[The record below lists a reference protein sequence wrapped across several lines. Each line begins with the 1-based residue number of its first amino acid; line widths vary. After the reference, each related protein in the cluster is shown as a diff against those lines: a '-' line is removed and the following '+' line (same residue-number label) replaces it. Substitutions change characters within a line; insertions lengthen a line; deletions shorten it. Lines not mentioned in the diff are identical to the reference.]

1 MHMSLCTNL
10 TKNIPPPN
18 DYPLVTIDFS
28 SVLLIFLFVPCLFC
42 VHTAVV
48 TVVFTRYVLIC
59 DKASPSHHL
68 LPYPF
73 IDYRKLINYS
83 ANFPTLAQKRTYR
96 FWLELHDTYSAY
108 VKHYDFNSLIW
119 RRHPNL

>member
-10 TKNIPPPN
+10 TKKIPPPN

-42 VHTAVV
+42 VHIAVV

-83 ANFPTLAQKRTYR
+83 AIFPLLPRKEPT
-96 FWLELHDTYSAY
+96 
-108 VKHYDFNSLIW
+108 DFGWNYMIHTQRMLNIMILIA
-119 RRHPNL
+119 